1 MVKIVIY
8 VRYYDEDVGEAN
20 TNGEDS
26 YNDDYDSD

>member
-1 MVKIVIY
+1 MVIY

-26 YNDDYDSD
+26 YNDDYDSN